1 MKILMN
7 ETAFFR
13 CPDQKRS
20 FGKGQKIFSSNSS
33 QFDGQHKIYR
43 NRHKDS
49 RRQADHVNMDQ
60 QIQAMIYAE
69 GRRPHNHCGPAG
81 KQEGLYYLLS
91 VFQFLPYGKAVEYAH

>member
-1 MKILMN
+1 MYVITITNIDHNLLEVEVSVDVYKVY
-7 ETAFFR
+7 E
-13 CPDQKRS
+13 
-20 FGKGQKIFSSNSS
+20 
-33 QFDGQHKIYR
+33 
-43 NRHKDS
+43 DS

-81 KQEGLYYLLS
+81 KQEGLYYLLP